1 MNKLKYKKMEQ
12 KERSNKAIK
21 KKFMNVDFE
30 IKGEEEL
37 KYYQVYEELGKGAY
51 GIVKM
56 GISKRTN

>member
-1 MNKLKYKKMEQ
+1 
-12 KERSNKAIK
+12 
-21 KKFMNVDFE
+21 MNVDFE